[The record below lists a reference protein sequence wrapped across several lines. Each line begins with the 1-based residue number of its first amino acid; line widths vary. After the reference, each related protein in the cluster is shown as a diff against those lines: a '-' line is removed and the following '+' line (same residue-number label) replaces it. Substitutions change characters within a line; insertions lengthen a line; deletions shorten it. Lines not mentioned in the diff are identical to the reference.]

1 MATKFQNVMNEDA
14 RAQKD
19 ALENLKTRKS
29 TSRRILTGI
38 LSKNSE
44 LKPNLSS
51 KRSRV
56 EFLIDTIQDKH
67 ICQKFKIANIIC
79 HL

>member
-1 MATKFQNVMNEDA
+1 MNEDV

-19 ALENLKTRKS
+19 ALENLNTRKS

-51 KRSRV
+51 KGSRHGV
-56 EFLIDTIQDKH
+56 QEFSIDTIQDKH
-67 ICQKFKIANIIC
+67 VKNPK
-79 HL
+79 LLT

>member
-1 MATKFQNVMNEDA
+1 MNEDV
-14 RAQKD
+14 RVQTD
-19 ALENLKTRKS
+19 ALENLNTGKS
-29 TSRRILTGI
+29 TSRRIQTGI

-56 EFLIDTIQDKH
+56 QEFSIDTIQDK
-67 ICQKFKIANIIC
+67 QVKNPR
-79 HL
+79 LLT

>member
-1 MATKFQNVMNEDA
+1 MWNYKIAMATFCTSQCQDGDEVWNVMNEDV

-19 ALENLKTRKS
+19 ALENLNTRKS

-44 LKPNLSS
+44 LKPNLSA
-51 KRSRV
+51 KRSR
-56 EFLIDTIQDKH
+56 E
-67 ICQKFKIANIIC
+67 CS
-79 HL
+79 

>member
-1 MATKFQNVMNEDA
+1 MSGQKRPEHTKEHIK
-14 RAQKD
+14 KD
-19 ALENLKTRKS
+19 SN
-29 TSRRILTGI
+29 LTGI

-56 EFLIDTIQDKH
+56 QEFSIDTIQDKH
-67 ICQKFKIANIIC
+67 VKNPR
-79 HL
+79 LLT

>member
-1 MATKFQNVMNEDA
+1 MNEDVKVE
-14 RAQKD
+14 KD
-19 ALENLKTRKS
+19 ALENLNTRKS
-29 TSRRILTGI
+29 TSRMILTGI

-56 EFLIDTIQDKH
+56 QEFSIDTIQDKH
-67 ICQKFKIANIIC
+67 VKNPR
-79 HL
+79 